1 MCSKLQWA
9 WGDKH
14 NIEKK
19 NSISENTRA
28 FSLYSKCWEVPGF
41 TKDVVSELLP
51 ELFLTHFKLV

>member
-14 NIEKK
+14 NSKKK